1 MEKENKKKKIMVISG
16 SIFSIIIVIPLTL
29 VIYNLKL
36 ENASYLPNTFSKYAV
51 SFLIA
56 FIIIQLISVIF
67 NKFILLVLTLIAAI
81 LIKKII
87 KYEEDE

>member
-29 VIYNLKL
+29 IIYNLKL

-67 NKFILLVLTLIAAI
+67 NKFILLVLTLIDAI

>member
-1 MEKENKKKKIMVISG
+1 MEKEKKKIMVISG

-56 FIIIQLISVIF
+56 FIIIHLISVIF
-67 NKFILLVLTLIAAI
+67 NKLILLVLTLIAAI
-81 LIKKII
+81 LIKKIV

>member
-16 SIFSIIIVIPLTL
+16 YIFSIIIVIPLTL
-29 VIYNLKL
+29 IIYNLKL
-36 ENASYLPNTFSKYAV
+36 ENASYLPNTFSKY
-51 SFLIA
+51 
-56 FIIIQLISVIF
+56 SVIF
-67 NKFILLVLTLIAAI
+67 NKFILLVLTLIDAI

>member
-1 MEKENKKKKIMVISG
+1 MEKEKKKIMVISG
-16 SIFSIIIVIPLTL
+16 SIFSIIIIIPLTL

-67 NKFILLVLTLIAAI
+67 NKLILLVLTLIAAI
-81 LIKKII
+81 LIKKIV

>member
-29 VIYNLKL
+29 IIYNLKL

>member
-16 SIFSIIIVIPLTL
+16 SIFSIIIVIPLSL
-29 VIYNLKL
+29 IIYNLKL